1 MSALD
6 AILELLEDGKWHNLK
21 ETAEKHR
28 LPKSTLEM
36 ILGFLAQY
44 KFIIL
49 NTERQKAKL
58 NPAMLKF
65 IKETRTLEMKNT
77 LTS

>member
-1 MSALD
+1 MSTLD
-6 AILELLEDGKWHNLK
+6 DILELLEDGKWHDLK
-21 ETAEKHR
+21 ETTEKHR
-28 LPKSTLEM
+28 LSKSKLEM

-49 NTERQKAKL
+49 NKERQKAKL
-58 NPAMLKF
+58 NPTMLKF
-65 IKETRTLEMKNT
+65 IKETEMLEKKDA